1 MAELAL
7 EVDHVTKR
15 FRLHQQKVSSLKQLV
30 ATRGRRGDTTDF
42 TALENRTKDAGVAS
56 ARRIW
61 GPEK

>member
-1 MAELAL
+1 MWEP
-7 EVDHVTKR
+7 VTTT
-15 FRLHQQKVSSLKQLV
+15 SSRYMHLY
-30 ATRGRRGDTTDF
+30 ADARTTDF